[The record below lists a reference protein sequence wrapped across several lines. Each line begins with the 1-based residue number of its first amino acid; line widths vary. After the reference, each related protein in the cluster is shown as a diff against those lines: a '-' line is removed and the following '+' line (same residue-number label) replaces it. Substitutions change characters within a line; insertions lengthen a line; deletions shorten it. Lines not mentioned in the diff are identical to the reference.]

1 MDGDCQKFIYRVLAR
16 MAQVLSHIMDE
27 MAKVVKVNDRM
38 KETVWQILTLGLSHN
53 PLILLN

>member
-1 MDGDCQKFIYRVLAR
+1 
-16 MAQVLSHIMDE
+16 MAQVLSHIMEE